1 VLAAAGCSSGGWL
14 PAGRKGRLCTPDEID
29 DGTLVRVERTAEA
42 ERALQLADA
51 LAGLGLTDPVVATY
65 EFAFMR
71 DKPLFYFVAGR
82 GHAEPRALLDDVLD
96 AMDEDL
102 RVVFVLF
109 ELEDLTAPEIAELV
123 GAPVL
128 ERFGGRVRAG
138 VEPRERSSGGMFF
151 RCVPFDRGRG
161 MVAISG
167 VCAFADGGFSGY
179 AVRTDGGNDDDAL
192 KYGAEARR
200 FYRERS
206 GSLAACPD
214 RAALAARAAAPAD
227 RDAVAREA
235 VAAVRGWKCARL
247 EPVFPP
253 GTMEFFA
260 ERVAREIRD
269 PQHSALEQVCFA
281 LGNLGYPRSETMRI
295 RVEWEREGRARL
307 VLKGGLLDDPA
318 PLQLVR
324 DADGW
329 RVDRDW
335 ALRVTQDLWTRRAVL
350 AAAMNLQTYFAAT
363 RRFTDD
369 GEEVTR
375 RTKVVADFAPGIAAA
390 TSPPD
395 RVHVAVAPD
404 GRAACASA
412 RSRSGAILMIR
423 VAGAADVS
431 YGRFETPP
439 TECPATKLDGRWAG

>member
-1 VLAAAGCSSGGWL
+1 MLAALGCSSAGWF
-14 PAGRKGRLCTPDEID
+14 PGSRKDRLCTPDELD
-29 DGTLVRVERTAEA
+29 GGTLVRVERTAEA
-42 ERALQLADA
+42 ERALELADA
-51 LAGLGLTDPVVATY
+51 LAGFGLADPVVATY
-65 EFAFMR
+65 EFSFMR

-82 GHAEPRALLDDVLD
+82 GHAEPRALLDDVL
-96 AMDEDL
+96 A
-102 RVVFVLF
+102 
-109 ELEDLTAPEIAELV
+109 
-123 GAPVL
+123 
-128 ERFGGRVRAG
+128 RFGGRVRAG
-138 VEPRERSSGGMFF
+138 VEPRERISGGVSF

-167 VCAFADGGFSGY
+167 ACAFADGGFSGY

-206 GSLAACPD
+206 GTLTACPD
-214 RAALAARAAAPAD
+214 RAALAARVAPPAD
-227 RDAVAREA
+227 RDAVVREA

-247 EPVFPP
+247 ERVFPP
-253 GTMEFFA
+253 GTMEFF
-260 ERVAREIRD
+260 EDRVAREIRD

-295 RVEWEREGRARL
+295 RVEWERDDRARL
-307 VLKGGLLDDPA
+307 VLKGGLLDQPA

-324 DADGW
+324 EPNAW

-335 ALRVTQDLWTRRAVL
+335 ALRVTQDLWTRRAVMT
-350 AAAMNLQTYFAAT
+350 AAANLQTYFGST
-363 RRFTDD
+363 RQFTDD

-375 RTKVVADFAPGIAAA
+375 RTRSVADFVPGIAGA

-395 RVHVAVAPD
+395 RIHVAVAPD
-404 GRAACASA
+404 RHTACASA

-439 TECPATKLDGRWAG
+439 TECPATALDGRWAG